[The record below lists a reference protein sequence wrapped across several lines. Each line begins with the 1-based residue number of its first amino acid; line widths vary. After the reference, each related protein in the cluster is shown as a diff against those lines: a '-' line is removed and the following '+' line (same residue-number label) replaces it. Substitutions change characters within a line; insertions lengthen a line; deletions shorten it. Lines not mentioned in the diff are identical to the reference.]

1 MNLEPHIS
9 EIIIIEYA
17 LMSMYVSCNNHL
29 KKSDSKLRHKYSAV
43 FSLQLVDLI
52 LFFSFTHL
60 IKIR

>member
-43 FSLQLVDLI
+43 FSLQ
-52 LFFSFTHL
+52 
-60 IKIR
+60 